1 MDLIADTSYLV
12 GLWRG
17 QSWATGYAAANP
29 AKSMAIPWIVLGEF
43 WHGALRAKHDPA
55 EVNQFLSMGIHITD
69 AGPIFPV
76 YAKICA
82 EMSNSSAYQLIGQN
96 DLWIASVAVAV
107 RKPLLSRNR
116 RHFESI
122 SELELLALC
131 E

>member
-17 QSWATGYAAANP
+17 QIWATGYASSNP
-29 AKSMAIPWIVLGEF
+29 AKSLAIPWIVLGEF
-43 WHGALRAKHDPA
+43 WHGALQAKHEPA
-55 EVNQFLSMGIHITD
+55 EVNEFLSMGIHITD

-82 EMSNSSAYQLIGQN
+82 EISSNSAYPLIGQN
-96 DLWIASVAVAV
+96 DLWIASVAVAM

-116 RHFESI
+116 RHFDAI
-122 SELELLALC
+122 PELELVALC